1 MKILYLHQYFSTPT
15 MAGGTRSYEMAKR
28 MVEGGHEVHMV
39 SSWRLDSKKSGWTQ
53 ENIDGINVHWL
64 SVRYNN
70 KMGSLKRIVAFLKF
84 AILAGPRARLI
95 GGDLVFASST
105 PLTIAL
111 PAIHAAKRLKIP
123 MVFEVRDLWPEL
135 PIAIGAIRN
144 RLIIRLTRWLERYA
158 YLNSSRIIAL
168 SPGMADGICKSGY
181 PRKHVKVIPNS
192 CDNTLFY
199 PSDALA
205 QQFRLDHP
213 ELGHRKIVLY
223 AGTFGR
229 INGVGFLPELAA
241 RLKSK
246 HPDVCFVSIGSG
258 AEFESVRLKADRL
271 GVLQKNY
278 FQYESMP
285 KTDLV
290 KAFQA
295 ATISMSLFID
305 LPEMRHNSA
314 NKFFDTLAS
323 GTAVA
328 INYGGW
334 QKDIIKQHK
343 VGISLSPTVNIAAKQ
358 LSKLFQ
364 NSHEIHAM
372 SIAARY
378 LAENSFDRDTLA
390 QSLIS
395 VLRETRID
403 QN

>member
-1 MKILYLHQYFSTPT
+1 MV
-15 MAGGTRSYEMAKR
+15 GGTRSYEMAKR

-84 AILAGPRARLI
+84 AILAGPRARSI

-111 PAIHAAKRLKIP
+111 PAIYAAKRLKIP

-158 YLNSSRIIAL
+158 YQNSSRIIAL

-181 PRKHVKVIPNS
+181 PRKYVKVIPNS

-241 RLKSK
+241 RLKNK

-278 FQYESMP
+278 FQYEAMP

-343 VGISLSPTVNIAAKQ
+343 VGISLSPTANIAAKQ
-358 LSKLFQ
+358 LSKLLQ
-364 NSHEIHAM
+364 NSHEIHEM

-378 LAENSFDRDTLA
+378 LAENSFDRDVLA
-390 QSLIS
+390 QSLIL